1 MKHSLSFSI
10 FACLI
15 NVSCNTSL
23 LAGIYLQ
30 GEPLAIPKN
39 ASFSQVRLILSE
51 LRALGIPADASQQPS
66 EASLRPIYIQL
77 NKELETKLNAGNAT
91 SEDKIRLGGCFL
103 RLNQHAKAIACLES
117 ARKELTPTSVPQHQL
132 YFNLAMAYASDDL
145 LLERAI
151 DYQKQGLQYFP
162 KPPDT
167 TFSNWQFNRRS
178 ELFFLKFL
186 QEKQFNRDRRLSS
199 QNSITSIFGAFESEW
214 KKNKYT
220 PGTASPSFLDS
231 IAPDALDFA
240 IKLLSCFPQDNNL
253 FWLYGEIL
261 NVTGDSNS
269 ASKVLDE
276 LVNARQMS
284 SNPILFEHSRILRRL
299 ASEINEQ
306 PKKSQEEIN
315 PESDISPLI
324 RPTLFSGDLKY
335 LLVGFISGI
344 VVCYIIILQ
353 VKKWFAYTKKKQ

>member
-1 MKHSLSFSI
+1 MKRTFPFLILVSLATFCCK
-10 FACLI
+10 A
-15 NVSCNTSL
+15 SL
-23 LAGIYLQ
+23 MAGIYLS

-39 ASFSQVRLILSE
+39 ASFAQVRLILSE
-51 LRALGIPADASQQPS
+51 LRALGIPTDATQQPT

-77 NKELETKLNAGNAT
+77 NKELETKLNAGSAT
-91 SEDKIRLGGCFL
+91 SEEKIRLGGCFL
-103 RLNQHAKAIACLES
+103 RLNQAAKAIACLES
-117 ARKELTPTSVPQHQL
+117 ARKELDASSSLQHQL
-132 YFNLAMAYASDDL
+132 YFNLAMAYSNDDL

-151 DYQKQGLQYFP
+151 DYQKQGLQSFP
-162 KPPDT
+162 KPPDSP
-167 TFSNWQFNRRS
+167 FPNWHFNRRS

-186 QEKQFNRDRRLSS
+186 QEKQLNRDRRLTS
-199 QNSITSIFGAFESEW
+199 QNSITSIFGDFESEW

-220 PGTASPSFLDS
+220 PGTASPLFLDS
-231 IAPDALDFA
+231 LSPDALDLA

-261 NVTGDSNS
+261 NVTGDANS
-269 ASKVLDE
+269 AAKVLDE

-284 SNPILFEHSRILRRL
+284 SNPVLFEHSRILRRQ

-306 PKKSQEEIN
+306 TKTKQDEIT
-315 PESDISPLI
+315 PEGEPPILV

-344 VVCYIIILQ
+344 LVGYIALLQ
-353 VKKWFAYTKKKQ
+353 LKQWFAYKKK

>member
-1 MKHSLSFSI
+1 MKHSLSF
-10 FACLI
+10 LI
-15 NVSCNTSL
+15 LISLTTLSCQTSL

-39 ASFSQVRLILSE
+39 PSFAQVRLILSE
-51 LRALGIPADASQQPS
+51 LRALGIPPDAAQQPT
-66 EASLRPIYIQL
+66 EASLRPIYIEL
-77 NKELETKLNAGNAT
+77 NKELENKLNAGNAT

-103 RLNQHAKAIACLES
+103 RLNQNAKAIACLES
-117 ARKELTPTSVPQHQL
+117 ARKELTPDSNLQHQL

-151 DYQKQGLQYFP
+151 DYQKQGLQYFA
-162 KPPDT
+162 KPLDT
-167 TFSNWQFNRRS
+167 TFPNWQFNRRS

-186 QEKQFNRDRRLSS
+186 QEKQLNRDRRLGS
-199 QNSITSIFGAFESEW
+199 QYSISSIFGDFESEW
-214 KKNKYT
+214 KKNKYI
-220 PGTASPSFLDS
+220 PGTASPGFLDS
-231 IAPDALDFA
+231 LAPDALDFA

-261 NVTGDSNS
+261 NVIGDANS
-269 ASKVLDE
+269 AAKVLDE

-284 SNPILFEHSRILRRL
+284 SNPVLFEHSRILRRQ

-306 PKKSQEEIN
+306 PSKKQDEIK
-315 PESDISPLI
+315 PENEGATVV

-335 LLVGFISGI
+335 LLVGFVSGI
-344 VVCYIIILQ
+344 VVCYIAILQ
-353 VKKWFAYTKKKQ
+353 IKQWLAYKKKQH